1 MKKKF
6 TGIRTVTYGGKIG
19 WFLRKHFSWITS
31 DLYLN
36 WQYAVRKKLFKEY
49 IDFFDKE
56 FQNGNVLNPCL
67 VSIETVNRCNST
79 CSFCPANRTSE
90 SRPYQKMTEELFKK
104 IIADL
109 EEMEYTG
116 YLNLYVNN
124 EPFIDTRI
132 EDWYSY
138 AKSRL
143 PKAHMLL
150 YTNGTLLTIR
160 RFKKVIPVI
169 EKCIINNYSETLQIH
184 DNLKKL
190 QKFVLKHK
198 EYQNKDITIQIQCH

>member
-109 EEMEYTG
+109 
-116 YLNLYVNN
+116 
-124 EPFIDTRI
+124 I
-132 EDWYSY
+132 E
-138 AKSRL
+138 
-143 PKAHMLL
+143 
-150 YTNGTLLTIR
+150 TI
-160 RFKKVIPVI
+160 
-169 EKCIINNYSETLQIH
+169 
-184 DNLKKL
+184 
-190 QKFVLKHK
+190 FV
-198 EYQNKDITIQIQCH
+198 